1 MHLKNLKHK
10 DNHQIMGANQNMQDG
25 WTRITADWLGELAF
39 LGSNQDGAAVQM
51 GSLDG
56 EPALGPMQLIL
67 TGLAGCTGMDIV
79 SILKKKRMD
88 IEKFQV
94 KIQGKRAAEHPRVY
108 TEIEIQYLLWGS
120 SLDEKSVEQA
130 IQLSEEKYC
139 SASAMLGAVAQIKSS
154 YQLFETSKA

>member
-1 MHLKNLKHK
+1 LKHREY
-10 DNHQIMGANQNMQDG
+10 HHLTGAIIDMQDS
-25 WTRITADWLGELAF
+25 WTTITADWLGELSF
-39 LGSNQDGAAVQM
+39 LGTNQDGATVQM

-56 EPALGPMQLIL
+56 GPALGPMQLIL

-79 SILKKKRMD
+79 SILKKKRVE

-94 KIQGKRAAEHPRVY
+94 KIRGKRATEHPRVY
-108 TEIEIQYLLWGS
+108 TEIEIQYLFWASG
-120 SLDEKSVEQA
+120 LDGKSVEQA

-154 YQLFETSKA
+154 YQIFETSKAQ